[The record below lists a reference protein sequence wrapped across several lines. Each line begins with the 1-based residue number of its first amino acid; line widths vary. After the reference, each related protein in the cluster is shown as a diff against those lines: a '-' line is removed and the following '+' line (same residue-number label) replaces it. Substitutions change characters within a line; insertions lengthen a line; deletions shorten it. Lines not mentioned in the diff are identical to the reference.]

1 MEICFHTSVSLG
13 IYEQARYIGFQK
25 YKIPNCILCKNYV
38 DCYNG
43 IGKICRMY
51 KKLQISKIDKFDT
64 ARAKTCKYFNVD
76 QEEMETVIK
85 NGIDLDY
92 TIL

>member
-1 MEICFHTSVSLG
+1 
-13 IYEQARYIGFQK
+13 
-25 YKIPNCILCKNYV
+25 
-38 DCYNG
+38 
-43 IGKICRMY
+43 MY
-51 KKLQISKIDKFDT
+51 KKIQISKIDKFDT